1 MTIVRALALPLSRH
15 LPETPMPMM
24 PLPRLAASLALGA
37 LLSLPAAAQEVTLRL
52 HQFLPEQSFV
62 PASILTPWIER
73 IEAESGGRIEIE
85 HFPSMQLGGKP
96 TDLVDQVVDGVVD
109 IVWTLPGYTPGRF
122 PRSEVFELPF
132 MVRDAEAASRAYWE
146 LAQTEM
152 RDTEFRDLHLLGTWV
167 HGPGVIHAARPVTK
181 LEDMAGLKLRA
192 PSRVTTQLL
201 EGLGATA
208 VGMPVP
214 AVPEQLSTGVI
225 DGALLPWEVSA
236 SLRVGELVR
245 HHTEFPDRGIYVA
258 TFILAMNKDSY
269 ANLPE
274 DLKAVI
280 DRNSGAEFSALAG
293 RLQHGEDVPSRKVAA
308 DLGNEI
314 IVLSKDE
321 AARWEAAAAPVTEAW
336 YAEMEAQ
343 GIDGRALQESARR
356 AIASHEKP

>member
-1 MTIVRALALPLSRH
+1 MPPLS
-15 LPETPMPMM
+15 
-24 PLPRLAASLALGA
+24 LPRLAATLALGA
-37 LLSLPAAAQEVTLRL
+37 LLALPAAAQEVTLRL

-62 PASILTPWIER
+62 PAQILNPWIKR
-73 IEAESGGRIEIE
+73 IEEESQGRIAIE

-96 TDLVDQVVDGVVD
+96 ADLVDQVVDGVVD
-109 IVWTLPGYTPGRF
+109 IVWTLPGYNPGRF
-122 PRSEVFELPF
+122 PRTEVFELPF
-132 MVRDAEAASRAYWE
+132 MVRDAEAASRAFWA
-146 LAQTEM
+146 LAEAGM
-152 RDTEFRDLHLLGTWV
+152 RDTDFRDLHLLGAWV
-167 HGPGVIHAARPVTK
+167 HGRGVIHAARPVAR
-181 LEDMAGLKLRA
+181 LEDMTGLKLRA

-201 EGLGATA
+201 EELGATA

-269 ANLPE
+269 AGLPD

-280 DRNSGAEFSALAG
+280 DRNSGAGFSALAG
-293 RLQHGEDVPSRKVAA
+293 RLQQGEDVPARQVAA

-314 IVLSKDE
+314 LVLPDAE

-336 YAEMEAQ
+336 LAGMEAQ
-343 GIDGRALQESARR
+343 GIDGRALHEAARQ
-356 AIASHEKP
+356 AIAEHEQP